1 MCLLLS
7 FVMLSLLFLG
17 FPLRVLVFGLPCTF
31 HPPINLDLGISIWAH
46 ILPATN
52 LPSSS
57 NIKLW
62 GVWHK
67 KKMKIR
73 CTYTCNRPGHCFDPM
88 EIHVKQKPGQV
99 GLLGDAIIY
108 KNLM

>member
-1 MCLLLS
+1 MCLPLS

-57 NIKLW
+57 NIKFR
-62 GVWHK
+62 GVWQK
-67 KKMKIR
+67 KYENPL
-73 CTYTCNRPGHCFDPM
+73 TYTCTRPGHCFDPM

-99 GLLGDAIIY
+99 GLPGDAIIY
-108 KNLM
+108 KNLI